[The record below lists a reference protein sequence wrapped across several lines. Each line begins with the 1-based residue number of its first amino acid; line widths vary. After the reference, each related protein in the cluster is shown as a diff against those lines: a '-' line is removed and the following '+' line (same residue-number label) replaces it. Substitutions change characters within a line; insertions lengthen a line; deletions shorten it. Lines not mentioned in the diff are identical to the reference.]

1 MRAHRLAD
9 PDLILSCLRI
19 VAASLIVL
27 VVKVCGCV
35 ICVFVDTGE
44 ERRETR
50 DEDLRAPRRSLCTN
64 KSSSE
69 SLATPHPTSPSPTVT
84 SVSGPVAF
92 GIAGSVLLHRARATS
107 VICSVEM
114 TLQ

>member
-19 VAASLIVL
+19 VAASLIVV

-35 ICVFVDTGE
+35 VCVFVDARKSLE

-50 DEDLRAPRRSLCTN
+50 ICARRADPLCIN

-69 SLATPHPTSPSPTVT
+69 SLATPHPTSPTVT

-92 GIAGSVLLHRARATS
+92 ATVGSVLLHRARATS
-107 VICSVEM
+107 VRYSV
-114 TLQ
+114 